1 MGSTGFSVISGSPIS
16 HEEQQRHGLK
26 SWHHILINR
35 WKENRFTEDAQSKP
49 TVEASIRKRK
59 EGKKNTLTWKLPHKI
74 VRIRK
79 VWIFKKPSVY
89 KDGENN
95 AK

>member
-26 SWHHILINR
+26 NSHHILINR
-35 WKENRFTEDAQSKP
+35 WKENRFTEDAQRKP

-59 EGKKNTLTWKLPHKI
+59 EGKKKNT
-74 VRIRK
+74 
-79 VWIFKKPSVY
+79 
-89 KDGENN
+89 
-95 AK
+95 